1 MREKQIIDGLFWKL
15 EEDFDSMTFDK
26 LKDIINDI
34 RGDLSHSRLE
44 ITEDSWC
51 YAQQVLS
58 ILKFDV
64 LTTSFNVIKDR
75 IKDASTMNKY
85 IKWKYEM

>member
-1 MREKQIIDGLFWKL
+1 MREKQIIDGWFWRL
-15 EEDFDSMTFDK
+15 EEDFDSMSFDR

-34 RGDLSHSRLE
+34 RSDLSHNRHE
-44 ITEDSWC
+44 ITEESWC

-58 ILKFDV
+58 ILRFDI

-85 IKWKYEM
+85 IKWKFEI